1 MGSDLPEPNVYHI
14 FFKNVGGVAATL
26 LQGEDTLLY
35 GAPDSIDTP
44 TRVS

>member
-26 LQGEDTLLY
+26 HQGEDALLY
-35 GAPDSIDTP
+35 RASVDVP